1 MARLPGA
8 PPLPTRR
15 SARPP
20 GLRTAMCCCGIAAAA
35 SVRPDGGSS
44 KAHFRIPG
52 RDYAQAALYEAELL
66 TEREVAELPAMWRR
80 DFERAQ
86 DPRFTFC
93 VGFAKPATRLR
104 AGLKVRPPDMRSTG
118 GPEFPEI
125 PQEVD
130 ARVAAQRQ
138 DDPKARGR
146 RTPGSLTRDGREG
159 TVLLNPNAHGLPQTE
174 ANQPPP
180 IALSD
185 EQLDIIRRA
194 AEPLHPHDRGAYL
207 EAVAELLNG
216 HELGDGV
223 VARAAREA
231 QIPCSVRP
239 AIPRW
244 LRMRARRPASLQPE
258 RKPSAHQFPT
268 LRSEKNL
275 SSRART

>member
-1 MARLPGA
+1 
-8 PPLPTRR
+8 
-15 SARPP
+15 
-20 GLRTAMCCCGIAAAA
+20 
-35 SVRPDGGSS
+35 
-44 KAHFRIPG
+44 
-52 RDYAQAALYEAELL
+52 
-66 TEREVAELPAMWRR
+66 
-80 DFERAQ
+80 
-86 DPRFTFC
+86 
-93 VGFAKPATRLR
+93 
-104 AGLKVRPPDMRSTG
+104 
-118 GPEFPEI
+118 
-125 PQEVD
+125 
-130 ARVAAQRQ
+130 VAAQRQ
-138 DDPKARGR
+138 DDPQARDR
-146 RTPGSLTRDGREG
+146 RTPGSLTRDGCEG